1 MSPESTHS
9 KHPPQVR
16 VLQNRGR
23 RQRCLHKSLLRS
35 TLTAHDLDALLN
47 SLIKELT
54 QHCQPALILY
64 ESPSEAS
71 DLSPGRILYQQPA
84 TAPDSALLSQL
95 QQVCTNCVQSKEVE
109 IQPFVD
115 IQYTLYAA
123 PVTVRG
129 QEPHA
134 LGIVFPATKSTGYHS
149 LLLQTLVSHIVLW
162 HVLSDGLQSEQNAR
176 DAAAIVE
183 LLSDITRAN
192 SISQATRQAADELAA
207 YLGCRQI
214 AIGINDTPNSRC
226 HLSALSGTSDFDKA
240 SKSVELIE
248 TALDDI
254 VRQQATGTW
263 TSQDNGSGSGSLSLQ
278 SVCEQQNAT
287 SAICVPLIRSDNE
300 PQGGICAIDI
310 PSERLEKTRQ
320 LLEAAA
326 TPLAN
331 SLAASQRRTGI
342 SLNWKSALRQ
352 LAGNRTRIATL
363 ISCLLLTALLFL
375 PWPYTVVCDCQLEPV
390 SQRFVVAPFEG
401 SLETMLVE
409 PGDLVHKGDVLA
421 RMDPRELR
429 WKRSSLVAD
438 QNQALK
444 RRDSAQAA
452 RDYTNQQLSKLE
464 AERLGLEIELIDHR
478 IENLEIKSPVEGI
491 VVAGS
496 LNWSEGAPLE
506 IGEALF
512 EIAPLDKMVVEVAVP
527 DSEISHI
534 REGQHVLVRLVAL
547 PGSDQTLSLQR
558 IHPRAEIRD
567 DANIFVAEAALANK
581 GRLLRPGMKGR
592 ASIQTPSQPVY
603 WILFHKPWNFLR
615 KYLF

>member
-1 MSPESTHS
+1 MSPESTQP
-9 KHPPQVR
+9 KHHPHVR

-23 RQRCLHKSLLRS
+23 RQRSLHKSLLRS
-35 TLTAHDLDALLN
+35 TLSAHDLDTLLN
-47 SLIKELT
+47 SLIEELT

-64 ESPSEAS
+64 DSRSETS
-71 DLSPGRILYQQPA
+71 GLPPGRILYQQST
-84 TAPDSALLSQL
+84 TAPDAALLSQL
-95 QQVCTNCVQSKEVE
+95 QQVCAKCMQSKEVE
-109 IQPFVD
+109 IQPYID

-134 LGIVFPATKSTGYHS
+134 LGIVFPTTKSTEPCS

-162 HVLSDGLQSEQNAR
+162 HVLSDGLQSEQHAR

-183 LLSDITRAN
+183 LLSNMTQVN
-192 SISQATRQAADELAA
+192 SLSEATRQAADELAA

-214 AIGINDTPNSRC
+214 AIGINDAPNSRC
-226 HLSALSGTSDFDKA
+226 RLSALSDTHDFDKA

-248 TALDDI
+248 TAMNEV
-254 VRQQATGTW
+254 VRQQVTGTW
-263 TSQDNGSGSGSLSLQ
+263 TSQDNSPGSGSLSLQ

-287 SAICVPLIRSDNE
+287 SAICVPLIRSDHE
-300 PQGGICAIDI
+300 PQGVICAVNI
-310 PSERLEKTRQ
+310 PPDSLDKTRH

-331 SLAASQRRTGI
+331 KLAAAQQRTSITR
-342 SLNWKSALRQ
+342 NWNLLLWKLFRSKARM
-352 LAGNRTRIATL
+352 AGLTL
-363 ISCLLLTALLFL
+363 CLLLSALLFL

-534 REGQHVLVRLVAL
+534 REGQQVLVRLEAL
-547 PGSDQTLSLQR
+547 PDSEQTLSLQR

-567 DANIFVAEAALANK
+567 DANIFVAEAALDNSS
-581 GRLLRPGMKGR
+581 RLLRPGMKGR

>member
-1 MSPESTHS
+1 MSPESTQP
-9 KHPPQVR
+9 KHHPHVR
-16 VLQNRGR
+16 VLQNRRR

-47 SLIKELT
+47 SLIEELN
-54 QHCQPALILY
+54 QHCQPALIVY
-64 ESPSEAS
+64 ESRSEAS
-71 DLSPGRILYQQPA
+71 GLPPGRILYQQST
-84 TAPDSALLSQL
+84 TAPDADLLSHL
-95 QQVCTNCVQSKEVE
+95 QQVCANSIQSKEVE
-109 IQPFVD
+109 IQPYID

-134 LGIVFPATKSTGYHS
+134 LGIVFPTTKSTEPCS

-162 HVLSDGLQSEQNAR
+162 HVLSDGLKSEQHAR

-183 LLSDITRAN
+183 LLSNMTQVN
-192 SISQATRQAADELAA
+192 TFTQVTRQVADELAA

-214 AIGINDTPNSRC
+214 AIGINEAPNSRC
-226 HLSALSGTSDFDKA
+226 RLSALSGTPDFDKV
-240 SKSVELIE
+240 SKSVNLIE
-248 TALDDI
+248 TALDEV
-254 VRQQATGTW
+254 VRQQVTVTW
-263 TSQDNGSGSGSLSLQ
+263 TSQDNSPGPDSLSLK

-310 PSERLEKTRQ
+310 PSERLENTRQ

-331 SLAASQRRTGI
+331 SLAASQQRTGI
-342 SLNWKSALRQ
+342 SLNWKSALHQ
-352 LAGNRTRIATL
+352 LTGNRPRMATL
-363 ISCLLLTALLFL
+363 IICLLLTGLLFL

-444 RRDSAQAA
+444 RRDSAQAV

-534 REGQHVLVRLVAL
+534 REGQHVLVRLEAL
-547 PGSDQTLSLQR
+547 PGSEQTLSLQR

-567 DANIFVAEAALANK
+567 DANIFVAEAALDNTS
-581 GRLLRPGMKGR
+581 RLLRPGMKGR
-592 ASIQTPSQPVY
+592 ASIQTPLQSVY